1 MLFRTAGGEGM
12 SLWKGVGS
20 VPGGPV
26 WSDVSLV
33 FDNRILQAVN
43 LASHISPISRVLLFG
58 FLFVFA
64 FAFDLL

>member
-1 MLFRTAGGEGM
+1 M

-20 VPGGPV
+20 VPGGLV
-26 WSDVSLV
+26 WSDVSWV

-43 LASHISPISRVLLFG
+43 LALHISPSSRVLLFG

-64 FAFDLL
+64 FDLL